1 MARVESRSSTPK
13 VKDSSSGSDLRQ
25 TAINNAASKTHS
37 ASESSSNIQTIQTVG
52 AAPTTEFSSYNPYM
66 SRSMYS
72 SSFLSGE
79 GSKSIQT
86 LMSGGGS
93 STENYPTSQQ
103 TSQAMTHYSQYP
115 GYTQATYAQAAAA
128 AAAAPQ
134 YQAQGQF
141 AAAYAQQQYTAAQQ
155 AQGQPQSFPQ
165 ASNFQQYQPGQF
177 QGQFPAVTT
186 IANQPTNFA
195 AQQTY
200 QQQMLNPRGATS
212 TGPRGPT
219 TSRQTKS
226 QSQSTNQNL
235 AMVRITGR

>member
-1 MARVESRSSTPK
+1 MDSRSSTPK
-13 VKDSSSGSDLRQ
+13 VKESTSGADLRQ

-37 ASESSSNIQTIQTVG
+37 TNESSANVQSIQTVG

-86 LMSGGGS
+86 LMSGGSGA
-93 STENYPTSQQ
+93 TENYPTSQQ
-103 TSQAMTHYSQYP
+103 ASQGMAHYSQYP

-128 AAAAPQ
+128 AAPQ
-134 YQAQGQF
+134 YPGQGQF
-141 AAAYAQQQYTAAQQ
+141 PPGYPQQQYTAVPGQPFQQ
-155 AQGQPQSFPQ
+155 A
-165 ASNFQQYQPGQF
+165 ANFQQFQPGQF

-186 IANQPTNFA
+186 VANQPA
-195 AQQTY
+195 AQQPY
-200 QQQMLNPRGATS
+200 QQQMLNPRGTTTS
-212 TGPRGPT
+212 GPRGPT
-219 TSRQTKS
+219 SRQAKS
-226 QSQSTNQNL
+226 QSQQSANQNL